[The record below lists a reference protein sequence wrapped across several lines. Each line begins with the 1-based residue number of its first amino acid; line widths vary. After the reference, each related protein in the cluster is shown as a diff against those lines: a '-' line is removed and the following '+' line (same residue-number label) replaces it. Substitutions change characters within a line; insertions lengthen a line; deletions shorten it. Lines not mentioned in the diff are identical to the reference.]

1 MNKNFTEKDII
12 LKHETNVKSAFTA
25 ISMAG
30 VLGLIYAVRYFING
44 NFDFHFS
51 LSLPEMM
58 LKLGHTGTVSSAAA
72 YGVTAAFFTLYLF
85 VTVLCLKNADRLKAA
100 LALYGADFGCLLFFM
115 IWSSY
120 KLPELFSPDLYIEV
134 IIHIFVILFL
144 SVGVYSHG
152 KLKKQKKA
160 A

>member
-1 MNKNFTEKDII
+1 MNKKFTEKEII

-30 VLGLIYAVRYFING
+30 VLGIIYVVRYFITG

-58 LKLGHTGTVSSAAA
+58 LKLGHAGDIAPGLS
-72 YGVTAAFFTLYLF
+72 YGVTAAFFSLYLL
-85 VTVLCLKNADRLKAA
+85 VTVLCLKDAKFLKAA
-100 LALYGADFGCLLFFM
+100 LALYSFDFICLLFFM
-115 IWSSY
+115 LVLTNTPI
-120 KLPELFSPDLYIEV
+120 PRDIFIEV

-152 KLKKQKKA
+152 KLKKSEN
-160 A
+160 